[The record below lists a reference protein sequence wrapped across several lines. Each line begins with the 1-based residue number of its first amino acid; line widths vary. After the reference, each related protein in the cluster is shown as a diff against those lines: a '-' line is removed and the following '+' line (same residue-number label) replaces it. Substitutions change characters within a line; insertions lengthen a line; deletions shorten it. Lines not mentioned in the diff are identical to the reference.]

1 MHRITFKKSVSK
13 DLAKISKETLARI
26 FHKMEKD
33 LSGNPEQYP
42 ELKGKF
48 AGLRKYR
55 VGDYRI
61 LFVILEDTVL
71 VTRVKHRR
79 EAYK

>member
-1 MHRITFKKSVSK
+1 
-13 DLAKISKETLARI
+13 
-26 FHKMEKD
+26 
-33 LSGNPEQYP
+33 
-42 ELKGKF
+42 LKGKF
-48 AGLRKYR
+48 AGFRKYR